1 MLPRE
6 CEFDGNQHVNNA
18 SFITYCLDTASLAIQ
33 NRSSAYAYDYSD
45 DMNPQIISQIDITYI
60 NQVRR
65 KDELI
70 IETWQDA
77 SSNLNFDIRKTK
89 DNTTAC
95 RACFHL
101 ATVPANQSKL

>member
-18 SFITYCLDTASLAIQ
+18 FFVTYCLDTACLAIQ
-33 NRSSAYAYDYSD
+33 NRSSAYTYDYSD
-45 DMNPQIISQIDITYI
+45 DITPQINQVDITYVS
-60 NQVRR
+60 QVKR

-77 SSNLNFDIRKTK
+77 SSNLNFDIRHAR
-89 DNTTAC
+89 DGSTAC
-95 RACFHL
+95 RASFYL
-101 ATVPANQSKL
+101 ANVPSKQSKL